1 MVSSVYS
8 QIPVLIGISNINMK
22 KARDGS
28 ERMKVSEKCYDLRT
42 VMNIIE
48 LFNHDRNDYQ

>member
-8 QIPVLIGISNINMK
+8 QILVLIGISNTYMN

-28 ERMKVSEKCYDLRT
+28 ERMKVSEK
-42 VMNIIE
+42 M
-48 LFNHDRNDYQ
+48 